1 MSGLRRAALIVGL
14 LASVA
19 VAAPVSAVQPFTEPL
34 FE

>member
-1 MSGLRRAALIVGL
+1 MSRLRRAALVAGL

-19 VAAPVSAVQPFTEPL
+19 VAAPVTAVQPFTEPL